1 MNSSDS
7 NVNVTDKNNP
17 QGKYKGWRGIKRAF
31 ATPSAITLF
40 CLGLGSGLPFLLVGG
55 MTLSTWLRD
64 LGFELSVI
72 GLISFVGFFYVL
84 KILWA
89 PLIDKYSLP
98 FLGRRKGWLVTSLI
112 VLIAALI
119 AIALMGPESSLS
131 IFIVLVGVAAFAGAT
146 LDTVVDAYRIEVA
159 PAEYQAALAAT
170 YILGYRIAL
179 ILSGA
184 VAFYLAELFS
194 WTSAYLMMALCLVIP
209 LIAAVFCKEPDA
221 ERTLEVRDVHIVDA
235 FIKPFQEFFS
245 RNGVLLALALLVFV
259 GLFKLPDQMI
269 GVMAG
274 PFYLDSG
281 YTKADIATVSKLF
294 GVWVGIGGAFLG
306 GICIAAFSM
315 RSMLFVAT
323 LVVSLSN
330 IAYLLMAN
338 NPGQEWAFFAAISA
352 DNISQGFAGVV
363 LVAFMSSL
371 TNQNFTATQY
381 ALLASLANLPGKF
394 IGGLSGYIVEASS
407 YSWFYILS
415 SLSVIPTLLI
425 LAWLWNHLKKTEQ
438 PSNNK

>member
-7 NVNVTDKNNP
+7 NANINANDKNNP

-84 KILWA
+84 KFLWA

-209 LIAAVFCKEPDA
+209 LIAAFFCKEPDA

-294 GVWVGIGGAFLG
+294 GVWVGIGGAF
-306 GICIAAFSM
+306 
-315 RSMLFVAT
+315 
-323 LVVSLSN
+323 
-330 IAYLLMAN
+330 
-338 NPGQEWAFFAAISA
+338 
-352 DNISQGFAGVV
+352 
-363 LVAFMSSL
+363 
-371 TNQNFTATQY
+371 
-381 ALLASLANLPGKF
+381 
-394 IGGLSGYIVEASS
+394 
-407 YSWFYILS
+407 
-415 SLSVIPTLLI
+415 
-425 LAWLWNHLKKTEQ
+425 
-438 PSNNK
+438 

>member
-1 MNSSDS
+1 MTSSEPS
-7 NVNVTDKNNP
+7 TTDNN
-17 QGKYKGWRGIKRAF
+17 YKGWSGIKRAF
-31 ATPSAITLF
+31 ATPSALTLF
-40 CLGLGSGLPFLLVGG
+40 CLGIGSGLPFLLVGG

-64 LGFELSVI
+64 VGFELSVI
-72 GLISFVGFFYVL
+72 GLISFAGFFYVL
-84 KILWA
+84 KFLWA

-98 FLGRRKGWLVTSLI
+98 FLGRRKGWLVVSQIL
-112 VLIAALI
+112 LIATLV
-119 AIALMGPESSLS
+119 AIALLRPESSLS
-131 IFIVLVGVAAFAGAT
+131 IFIVLVGIAAFAGAT
-146 LDTVVDAYRIEVA
+146 LDTVVDAYRIEIA
-159 PAEYQAALAAT
+159 PPEFQAALAST

-184 VAFYLAELFS
+184 VAFYLAEL
-194 WTSAYLMMALCLVIP
+194 WGWRVAYLVMALFLLIP
-209 LIAAVFCKEPDA
+209 LVASIISKEPDNQRA
-221 ERTLEVRDVHIVDA
+221 LAVRDIHIADA

-245 RNGVLLALALLVFV
+245 RNGILLAVALLAFV

-294 GVWVGIGGAFLG
+294 GVWVGIAGAFLG

-323 LVVSLSN
+323 IIVSISN

-394 IGGLSGYIVEASS
+394 IGGLSGYIVEATS
-407 YSWFYILS
+407 YSWFYIYS
-415 SLSVIPTLLI
+415 SLSVVPTLLI
-425 LAWLWNHLKKTEQ
+425 LAWLWKRLQK
-438 PSNNK
+438 P